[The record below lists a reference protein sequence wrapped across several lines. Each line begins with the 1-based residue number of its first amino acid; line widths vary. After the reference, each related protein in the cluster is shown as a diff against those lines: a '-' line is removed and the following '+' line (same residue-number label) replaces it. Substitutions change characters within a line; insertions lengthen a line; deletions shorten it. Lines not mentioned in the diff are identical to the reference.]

1 MYGMHSLQNAVFES
15 AQIQRPRVDY
25 SNKVVSYDYFIFDLF
40 LLLFCMYKI
49 VQLCT
54 ECVLSAFITSKFPIL
69 DAIAGFE

>member
-40 LLLFCMYKI
+40 LLLFCMYNY
-49 VQLCT
+49 VHNVCL
-54 ECVLSAFITSKFPIL
+54 VHLLRRNSPF
-69 DAIAGFE
+69 